1 MGGASAIGRIEQGLA
16 KLLLAGNRVVWWSD
30 PDGEFAEAVAEL
42 SLDDAELLSLADAP
56 ALAVKR
62 QVELDSP
69 SRAFILYEPQEAPVP
84 EQDWLLDI
92 RLYAEPFAADAT
104 SMLQQDL
111 GLRNASLRHYLKDR
125 ARFFASKDRTSRLS
139 AMLHPDDL
147 ERDIDAKMWAVLS
160 RSGSADASTL
170 LLDLFCDIAQ
180 LDAGT
185 AFDESPLW
193 QNLIKYGLEN
203 FAWALAERQFGY
215 RDETPSLSRFIPRL
229 LVTDLAR
236 GLNRSTKPLPSGL
249 AKLTLPDTK
258 AGNVAVF
265 LSQWRDSTA
274 RQKDYDALSS
284 RLASELQL
292 AHHLAGFSPAELGS
306 CATFVDIERIVANAL
321 RDELLGNMASSVVAD
336 VRRTVNGRLASYWV
350 SDRFPDTEV
359 GKRSIWRGY
368 YQALLSATDLFEAI
382 ETRAQHFSF
391 SGPEQAYSAY
401 TDSLFEIDQ
410 FYRLF
415 HESAD
420 VVSARFPDA
429 IVPLAEQVESIY
441 LNRFLNKLAAHW
453 DGHLQNGLLGKWQ
466 LDGIGNQQDFYQQ
479 IVAPYLAKGD
489 ERRMFVI
496 ISDALRYEVA
506 DELKS
511 QINSR
516 ERIEATIS
524 SQLGVLPSYTK
535 LGMASLLPHKSL
547 SYNAKGSVDVDGR
560 SSEGLDNRNKILEA
574 VGGTAVKA
582 ETLANMGKQALREF
596 VRPHRVIYIY
606 HNTIDSM
613 GDTASTESNTW
624 VACRQAINEL
634 ADLVSRLVNNASATA
649 ITVTADHGFLFR
661 ETAPDALEKSAMA
674 GKPAGTV
681 IAKKRYLVGNSLGE
695 AEYAHHGKTA
705 TTAGTD
711 CDTEFWLPRGV
722 GRFHFVGGARFVHGG
737 AALQEVAVPIVE
749 IRQKYGK
756 SAEATRVTKVGVNVL
771 GQQHRIT
778 TNFHVFTLLQ
788 TEPVSEKVLATSI
801 SIELMNQ
808 HGQSVSSRELLNLDS
823 DAAELGERQSK
834 VSLSLASQAVKAGN
848 DHFLVLSDAETEIEL
863 QRIPVRIDLAIEN
876 DFDF

>member
-1 MGGASAIGRIEQGLA
+1 VSGTSAIERIEKGLA
-16 KLLLAGNRVVWWSD
+16 KLLQAGNRIVWWSD
-30 PDGEFAEAVAEL
+30 PDGEFADAVADL
-42 SLDDAELLSLADAP
+42 SLGGADVVSLGDTP

-62 QVELDSP
+62 QVELASP
-69 SRAFILYEPQEAPVP
+69 ASSFVLYEGQQAPDP

-111 GLRNASLRHYLKDR
+111 GLQHASLRHYLKDR
-125 ARFFASKDRTSRLS
+125 ARFFASKDRTARLAS
-139 AMLHPDDL
+139 LLHADDM
-147 ERDIDAKMWAVLS
+147 ERDIDAKIWAVLS
-160 RSGSADASTL
+160 RSGSADPFTL
-170 LLDLFCDIAQ
+170 LLDLLCDVAQ
-180 LDAGT
+180 LDEGV
-185 AFDESPLW
+185 AFDDSPLW
-193 QNLIKYGLEN
+193 QNLVKYGLEP
-203 FAWALAERQFGY
+203 FAWALLERHFGY
-215 RDETPSLSRFIPRL
+215 RDDAPSLARFIPRL
-229 LVTDLAR
+229 LVTDLGR
-236 GLNRSTKPLPSGL
+236 GLKKPLPTGL
-249 AKLTLPDTK
+249 IKLALPQAK
-258 AGNVAVF
+258 AGNVAVL

-274 RQKDYDALSS
+274 RQKDYDGLSARLSS
-284 RLASELQL
+284 DLQL
-292 AHHLAGFSPAELGS
+292 AHHLSNLTPADVAN
-306 CATFVDIERIVANAL
+306 CATFVDLERIVANAL
-321 RDELLGNMASSVVAD
+321 RDQLLGNMASSVMAD
-336 VRRTVNGRLASYWV
+336 VRRTVNSRLASYWV
-350 SDRFPDTEV
+350 SDRYPDTEV

-382 ETRAQHFSF
+382 ETRAQHFGFTS
-391 SGPEQAYSAY
+391 PEQAYSAY
-401 TDSLFEIDQ
+401 TESLFEIDQ

-429 IVPLAEQVESIY
+429 IAPLADQVEAAY
-441 LNRFLNKLAAHW
+441 LNRYLNKLAAHW
-453 DGHLQNGLLGKWQ
+453 DGHLQNGLLEKWK
-466 LDGIGNQQDFYQQ
+466 LEGVVNQQSFYQKV
-479 IVAPYLAKGD
+479 VAPYLAKGD

-506 DELKS
+506 DELKT
-511 QINSR
+511 QINGR
-516 ERIEATIS
+516 ERIDATLR

-535 LGMASLLPHKSL
+535 LGMASLLPHKTL
-547 SYNAKGSVDVDGR
+547 TYNAKGSVDVDGR
-560 SSEGLDNRNKILEA
+560 SSEGLDNRNKILGA

-606 HNTIDSM
+606 HNTIDAV
-613 GDTASTESNTW
+613 GDSASTESSTW
-624 VACRQAINEL
+624 IACRQAINEL

-674 GKPAGTV
+674 SKPAGT
-681 IAKKRYLVGNSLGE
+681 ITAKKRYLVGNDLGE

-705 TTAGTD
+705 ITAGTG

-737 AALQEVAVPIVE
+737 AALQEVAVPIIE

-756 SAEATRVTKVGVNVL
+756 SAESTRVSKVGVNVL

-778 TNFHVFTLLQ
+778 TNYHVFTLLQ
-788 TEPVSEKVLATSI
+788 TEPVSEKVLATTI
-801 SIELMNQ
+801 TIELVNQ
-808 HGQSVSSRELLNLDS
+808 HGDSVSSRELLNLDS

-834 VSLSLASQAVKAGN
+834 VSLSLAAQAVKPGN
-848 DHFLVLSDAETEIEL
+848 DHFLVLSDAESEIEL

>member
-1 MGGASAIGRIEQGLA
+1 MSGTSAIERIEQGLS
-16 KLLLAGNRVVWWSD
+16 KLLQAGNRVVWWSD
-30 PDGEFAEAVAEL
+30 PDGEFAEAIAEL
-42 SLDDAELLSLADAP
+42 SLSGAEVLSLVDTP

-62 QVELDSP
+62 QVELESP
-69 SRAFILYEPQEAPVP
+69 TSSFVLYEGHAAPAP

-125 ARFFASKDRTSRLS
+125 ARFFASKDRTARL
-139 AMLHPDDL
+139 AALLHADDM
-147 ERDIDAKMWAVLS
+147 EREIDAKIWAVLS
-160 RSGSADASTL
+160 RSGSADPFTL
-170 LLDLFCDIAQ
+170 LLDLLCDVAE
-180 LDAGT
+180 LEEGA

-193 QNLIKYGLEN
+193 QNLVKYGLEP
-203 FAWALAERQFGY
+203 FAWALAERHFGY
-215 RDETPSLSRFIPRL
+215 KDDAPSLARFIPRL
-229 LVTDLAR
+229 LITDLGR
-236 GLNRSTKPLPSGL
+236 GLKKPLPTGL
-249 AKLTLPDTK
+249 SKLALPETK

-265 LSQWRDSTA
+265 LSQWRDSTT
-274 RQKDYDALSS
+274 RQKSYDTLSA
-284 RLASELQL
+284 RLAGDLQL
-292 AHHLAGFSPAELGS
+292 AHHLSGLSPADVGS
-306 CATFVDIERIVANAL
+306 CATFVDLERIVANAL
-321 RDELLGNMASSVVAD
+321 RDQLLGNMASSVMAE
-336 VRRTVNGRLASYWV
+336 VRRTVNCRLASYWV
-350 SDRFPDTEV
+350 SERFPDTEV
-359 GKRSIWRGY
+359 GRRSIWRGY

-382 ETRAQHFSF
+382 ETRAKHFSF
-391 SGPEQAYSAY
+391 SSPEQAYTAY

-429 IVPLAEQVESIY
+429 IAPLSDQVESFY
-441 LNRFLNKLAAHW
+441 LNRYLNQLSAHW
-453 DGHLQNGLLGKWQ
+453 DGHLQNGLLDKWK
-466 LDGIGNQQDFYQQ
+466 LDGVSNQQNFFQHT
-479 IVAPYLAKGD
+479 VEPYLAKGD

-496 ISDALRYEVA
+496 ISDALRFEVA
-506 DELKS
+506 DELKT

-516 ERIEATIS
+516 ERIEATLK

-535 LGMASLLPHKSL
+535 LGMASLLPHNAL
-547 SYNAKGSVDVDGR
+547 TYNAKGSVEVDGR

-582 ETLANMGKQALREF
+582 ETLANMGKQPLRDF

-606 HNTIDSM
+606 HNTIDAV
-613 GDTASTESNTW
+613 GDSASTESSTW
-624 VACRQAINEL
+624 IACRQAINEL

-661 ETAPDALEKSAMA
+661 ETAPDVLEKSTM
-674 GKPAGTV
+674 GSKPAGTM
-681 IAKKRYLVGNSLGE
+681 IAKKRYLVGKELGK

-737 AALQEVAVPIVE
+737 AALQEVAVPVIE

-756 SAEATRVTKVGVNVL
+756 SAESVRVSKVGVNVL
-771 GQQHRIT
+771 GQQHRVT

-788 TEPVSEKVLATSI
+788 TEPVSEKVLATTI
-801 SIELMNQ
+801 TIELLNQ
-808 HGQSVSSRELLNLDS
+808 HGESVSSRETLNLDS
-823 DAAELGERQSK
+823 DAPELGERQSK
-834 VSLSLASQAVKAGN
+834 VSLSLAAQAVKAGN